1 MRRTLRSLRTL
12 VILAAVAI
20 GVGVATAAPA
30 HAQDAAATQPFAAD
44 SGDSCRLGSTVGTL
58 TWIARGPLPV
68 TVVRVAGS
76 LTDRPLPT
84 DPSTACRDPRYSS
97 ATFTAYRGTAV
108 VDSERVKVDN
118 GQLAFAFDLTS
129 TLTVITPIDR
139 VVVQVCRHAPPGMG
153 LPDYCGKAV
162 EYRLPPT
169 PWV

>member
-108 VDSERVKVDN
+108 VVSVEVRSN
-118 GQLAFAFDLTS
+118 ANATWPL
-129 TLTVITPIDR
+129 ITPIDR

>member
-1 MRRTLRSLRTL
+1 MRRPSRTLRTL
-12 VILAAVAI
+12 TLLAAAAISAAVA
-20 GVGVATAAPA
+20 VASPA
-30 HAQDAAATQPFAAD
+30 HADAIVTQPFAAD
-44 SGDSCRLGSTVGTL
+44 SGDTCRFGVTTGTL

-68 TVVRVAGS
+68 TVVSVAGS

-108 VDSERVKVDN
+108 VDREQVRVDN
-118 GQLAFAFDLTS
+118 GQLTFRFDLTS

-139 VVVQVCRHAPPGMG
+139 VVVQVCRHAPPGMF

-162 EYRLPPT
+162 EYRLPIQT
-169 PWV
+169 A

>member
-1 MRRTLRSLRTL
+1 MTNVHRPLRTL
-12 VILAAVAI
+12 VVLAAIAI
-20 GVGVATAAPA
+20 GAAVGTATPA
-30 HAQDAAATQPFAAD
+30 HADVALTQPFAAD
-44 SGDSCRLGSTVGTL
+44 SGDSCPLGSTAGTL

-108 VDSERVKVDN
+108 VDSEQVRVDN
-118 GQLAFAFDLTS
+118 GRLTFAFDLTS

-139 VVVQVCRHAPPGMG
+139 VVVRVCRHAPPGMG

-162 EYRLPPT
+162 EYRLPIQP
-169 PWV
+169 V